1 MSRAVLRRVTAVTTV
16 CLGVPPG
23 YLVIAICAAVL
34 VPSTMTAALI
44 ADGVAGL
51 VAGLIIARTS
61 LVDRRHRG
69 GPASTPARV
78 AALAGVVGLTVVTGQ
93 TAAQMVYRVVGSRG
107 WQEHVAAQSQAP
119 LALTLVFTLLVAPVT
134 EELML
139 RGLMFPLLRREVSL
153 TTSVVLTTLVFAVL
167 HGNLV
172 QGLAVVPLGV
182 VLALMREMTG
192 RLWPEILAHVGFN
205 LAALVI
211 PATAIA
217 AMSAHPFVVVVLV
230 AGLTIAMTATWTRW
244 PAAATV

>member
-1 MSRAVLRRVTAVTTV
+1 MSRAVCRRVAAVTAV
-16 CLGVPPG
+16 CLGMPLG
-23 YLVIAICAAVL
+23 YLVIAVCAAVL
-34 VPSTMTAALI
+34 VPSTMVAALI
-44 ADGVAGL
+44 ADGVAA
-51 VAGLIIARTS
+51 VMTGLIIARTS

-69 GPASTPARV
+69 GPASSPARV

-93 TAAQMVYRVVGSRG
+93 TAALMAYRLVGSRG

-119 LALTLVFTLLVAPVT
+119 WALTLVFTLLVAPVA

-217 AMSAHPFVVVVLV
+217 AMSAHPFMVVVLM
-230 AGLTIAMTATWTRW
+230 AGLTVAMTATWTRW
-244 PAAATV
+244 PAATTV